1 MPVKVPGTSSPVHLP
16 LLQNVKTLLITD
28 DDPTVLTLA
37 TLVLQ
42 KSDYRC
48 LKAANAEEA
57 LRILSDSPEVDAL
70 VSDILMPGMTGLEL
84 GHAVRREKR
93 DLPILLISG
102 FPGADKEDAMGLF
115 QQPKVAFLPKPFT
128 PVQLTKA
135 VDSLLAG

>member
-1 MPVKVPGTSSPVHLP
+1 MTCLGKSIA
-16 LLQNVKTLLITD
+16 VKTLLIAD

-42 KSDYRC
+42 KADYRC
-48 LKAANAEEA
+48 LKATSATEA
-57 LRILSDSPEVDAL
+57 LQILMGSPEVDAL
-70 VSDILMPGMTGLEL
+70 VSDILMPGMTGIEL

-102 FPGADKEDAMGLF
+102 FPGADKDDSMGLF

-128 PVQLTKA
+128 PTQLKSA
-135 VDSLLAG
+135 VDSLLVG